1 MGEGEQGEGHQLSRD
16 LQTEGVPRPGGSD
29 SESTATRGASTQV
42 MPPSS
47 KRVEGSETKDQKHTP
62 QERTSQLIGRG
73 GLLHG
78 HRPGEGDRP
87 REDPGL
93 GEDCPRAQGSNRRR
107 KERQYWQQVTE
118 SIAVKRQKQLG
129 KEKGETMNSAGTEV
143 KIEPSEDEEL
153 AEEFFKN
160 VENDI
165 SDSENN
171 HTQENDDETIKTPKV
186 KLLYPDEL

>member
-1 MGEGEQGEGHQLSRD
+1 M
-16 LQTEGVPRPGGSD
+16 
-29 SESTATRGASTQV
+29 
-42 MPPSS
+42 
-47 KRVEGSETKDQKHTP
+47 
-62 QERTSQLIGRG
+62 
-73 GLLHG
+73 
-78 HRPGEGDRP
+78 
-87 REDPGL
+87 
-93 GEDCPRAQGSNRRR
+93 
-107 KERQYWQQVTE
+107 TE